1 MSGPSPGTVAL
12 VLVGDELLAGHVAD
26 ANGPWLGRTLA
37 DAGVQVVSAAF
48 ARDDVDAVIHA
59 VGRGLDDARA
69 VVVTGGLGRTSD
81 DVTRPALALLAGDR
95 AGVDLPNGRGSEAG
109 VRLDLLRG
117 TVYAVPGVPREMA
130 AMVTD
135 EVLPHLVAVAGEMPP
150 RLTRS
155 LVVVGV
161 SEAWVAAAL
170 APLDATLGANGALAY
185 LPRPGEVEV
194 CIRVAGA
201 DAAAV
206 AAAGVAHARELLGDV
221 VAAVDR
227 RLEEVVVGDLAA
239 HDATVATAESLT
251 GGLLCGALVSVPGA
265 SAVVRGGVV
274 AYASDLKA
282 ELAGVP
288 WPVLDRHG
296 PVAAATAAAMAEGVR
311 RRCAATFGVATTG
324 VAGPDQQ
331 DGHRAGT
338 FHVAVASGAGTRVG
352 SRPPVPHLSADREM
366 IRRLAVV
373 YALDLLRRCVQGVGG
388 GVGESSAAPTR

>member
-1 MSGPSPGTVAL
+1 
-12 VLVGDELLAGHVAD
+12 
-26 ANGPWLGRTLA
+26 
-37 DAGVQVVSAAF
+37 VVSAAF
-48 ARDDVDAVIHA
+48 ARADVEAVIRA
-59 VGRGLDDARA
+59 VEHGLDDARA

-95 AGVDLPNGRGSEAG
+95 AEVDLPNGRGSEAG

-117 TVYAVPGVPREMA
+117 TVYAVPGVPREMVG
-130 AMVTD
+130 MVAG
-135 EVLPHLVAVAGEMPP
+135 EVLPHLVATAGEMPP

-161 SEAWVAAAL
+161 SEAQVAAAL
-170 APLDATLGANGALAY
+170 APLEATLGANGALTY

-194 CIRVAGA
+194 RIRVAGA

-206 AAAGVAHARELLGDV
+206 AAGVVVHARELLGDV

-227 RLEEVVVGDLAA
+227 RLEEAVVGDLAA
-239 HDATVATAESLT
+239 RDATVVTAESLT

-288 WPVLDRHG
+288 GPVLDRHG

-331 DGHRAGT
+331 DGHSAGT
-338 FHVAVASGAGTRVG
+338 FHVAVASDAGTRVG
-352 SRPPVPHLSADREM
+352 SHPPVPHLSADREM

-388 GVGESSAAPTR
+388 GVGESSTAQTR